1 MSLIELRQVSLGYGG
16 DTVLAEL
23 DCAIAAR
30 GVTVLMGPAGVGK
43 STLIRTLA
51 RRAEMVPSF
60 WYEGELRV
68 AGRDLLRDHTVDEA
82 QRMVAC
88 FGQKA
93 RLYAASVADNL
104 TLGVAADER
113 AERIRRILDRWELG
127 PELAGRLGVAV
138 SALPLGLQRRIR
150 LAGLAEDAPRAILLD
165 EPTRD
170 LAADEKAALHAM
182 IEELRRTTCVVLAT
196 HDQEEARRLADHVL
210 LLSGGRLL
218 VAEDASGFFA
228 AGDPIVRRFLRDG
241 TYWPEQAVRP
251 APARPRPLEPTGFR
265 WLVPGRIAGMAR
277 PGLLRDLDDEL
288 RALAELGIRHLVTL
302 EEHPLDGDAVAAH
315 GLAPRHVPIADMAAP
330 SVTDAV
336 ALLAWLDDCR
346 QRGEPVALHCKAG
359 LGRTGTLLAAYLLWR
374 GATALHAIE
383 EVRSINPYFVQSERQ
398 VAFLLELQAAL
409 RGGAVGTE
417 PATTGRPTEGEL
429 NGQDR

>member
-104 TLGVAADER
+104 TLGV
-113 AERIRRILDRWELG
+113 
-127 PELAGRLGVAV
+127 
-138 SALPLGLQRRIR
+138 
-150 LAGLAEDAPRAILLD
+150 
-165 EPTRD
+165 
-170 LAADEKAALHAM
+170 AADEKAALHAM